1 MTAPETGRICFD
13 PFFKFGLS
21 LRKENFVITLDE
33 QGPRFAAFRSANRHL
48 QLHVARG
55 VRGRDLSREHRLS
68 QGLITREALDAGAVS
83 DGEVGCAASHLA
95 LWRESARLGR
105 PFLILEDDVIT
116 HPQIEAQ
123 IARIDFPFDVIF
135 FGVNTDTLLATLS
148 PEGVREFSSFVDRY
162 PPPARIAQILAQTDL
177 SRIAFR
183 PVLNAFGLCCY
194 LVSPQ
199 GAAKLAQRVLPLR
212 LDGVPIPGLSSATVR
227 GTSIDRRMNALFP
240 DMRAFVMRPFLA
252 WTPNIDSSTR

>member
-1 MTAPETGRICFD
+1 
-13 PFFKFGLS
+13 
-21 LRKENFVITLDE
+21 
-33 QGPRFAAFRSANRHL
+33 
-48 QLHVARG
+48 
-55 VRGRDLSREHRLS
+55 
-68 QGLITREALDAGAVS
+68 
-83 DGEVGCAASHLA
+83 
-95 LWRESARLGR
+95 
-105 PFLILEDDVIT
+105 
-116 HPQIEAQ
+116 
-123 IARIDFPFDVIF
+123 
-135 FGVNTDTLLATLS
+135 
-148 PEGVREFSSFVDRY
+148 
-162 PPPARIAQILAQTDL
+162 LAQTDL

-199 GAAKLAQRVLPLR
+199 RAAKLAQRVLPLR

>member
-1 MTAPETGRICFD
+1 M
-13 PFFKFGLS
+13 
-21 LRKENFVITLDE
+21 RKETFVITLDE
-33 QGPRFAAFRSANRHL
+33 QGPRFAAFWSANRHL
-48 QLHVARG
+48 SVRVARG
-55 VRGRDLSREHRLS
+55 IRGRDLSRDVRLS
-68 QGLITREALDAGAVS
+68 ERLITREALDAGAVT

-95 LWRESARLGR
+95 LWRESVRLDR
-105 PFLILEDDVIT
+105 PVLILEDDVIT
-116 HPQIEAQ
+116 HPQLEAQ

-135 FGVNTDTLLATLS
+135 FAVNTDTVLATLS

-162 PPPARIAQILAQTDL
+162 PPPERIAQILQQTDL
-177 SRIAFR
+177 SRISFR
-183 PVLNAFGLCCY
+183 PLLNGFGLCCY

-212 LDGVPIPGLSSATVR
+212 LDSVPIPGLNNVIVR

-240 DMRAFVMRPFLA
+240 DLRAFVTRPFLA

>member
-1 MTAPETGRICFD
+1 MGGCVS
-13 PFFKFGLS
+13 FFNFGLS

-48 QLHVARG
+48 QYHVARG
-55 VRGRDLSREHRLS
+55 VRGRDVPREARLS
-68 QGLITREALDAGAVS
+68 QGLITREALDAGAVT
-83 DGEVGCAASHLA
+83 DGEIGCAASHLA
-95 LWRESARLGR
+95 LWREAVRLGR
-105 PFLILEDDVIT
+105 PVLILEDDVIT
-116 HPQIEAQ
+116 HPRLEAQ

-135 FGVNTDTLLATLS
+135 FGVNTDTILATLS

-162 PPPARIAQILAQTDL
+162 PPPERIAQILHQTDL
-177 SRIAFR
+177 SHVSFR

-212 LDGVPIPGLSSATVR
+212 LDAVPVPGLDKASVR

-240 DMRAFVMRPFLA
+240 DLRAFVMRPFLA
-252 WTPNIDSSTR
+252 WTPNTDSTTR